1 MYRHDSE
8 LHGSSSDEIYMV
20 DLSSKVMVKLPVCRH
35 LGGGGTSTCPRY
47 LSGATSGLIKVSGHL
62 SHLCG
67 LKS

>member
-35 LGGGGTSTCPRY
+35 LGGGGG
-47 LSGATSGLIKVSGHL
+47 GAHL
-62 SHLCG
+62 LV
-67 LKS
+67 LDT